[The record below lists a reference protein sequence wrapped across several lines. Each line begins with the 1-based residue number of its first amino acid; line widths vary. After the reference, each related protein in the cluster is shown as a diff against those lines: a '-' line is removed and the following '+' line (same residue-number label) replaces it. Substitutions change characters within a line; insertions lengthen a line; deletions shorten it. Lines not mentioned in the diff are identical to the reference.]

1 MTLVSYIDCLNQ
13 PIRKEYS
20 PSFFTCQL
28 LPLIIINHPPP
39 RNNHFLSS
47 LFSFHPQ
54 TTMPQQVNMCVKEK
68 IIKRL
73 FFKKDIR
80 PLLAFFY
87 Y

>member
-1 MTLVSYIDCLNQ
+1 MTLVSYIDYLNQ

-39 RNNHFLSS
+39 RNNHFLYS

-54 TTMPQQVNMCVKEK
+54 TTMSQRVNMGVKAK
-68 IIKRL
+68 NIKRL
-73 FFKKDIR
+73 FFKKDII

>member
-1 MTLVSYIDCLNQ
+1 MTLVSYIDYLNQ

-28 LPLIIINHPPP
+28 LPLIIIYHPPP
-39 RNNHFLSS
+39 RNNHFLYS

-54 TTMPQQVNMCVKEK
+54 TTMSQRVNMGVKAK
-68 IIKRL
+68 NIKRL
-73 FFKKDIR
+73 FFKKDII